1 LEVSVCLYLS
11 RELQGLAVMSDL
23 PTTKSDAEAEAEQDD
38 QRPSDRLRKML
49 GWAAA
54 AAAFPA

>member
-11 RELQGLAVMSDL
+11 RELLAVVSDL
-23 PTTKSDAEAEAEQDD
+23 PTSKLDAEAEAEQDD
-38 QRPSDRLRKML
+38 QKSSDRLRKML
-49 GWAAA
+49 CWAA